1 MEDKLAAYRKELV
14 GIVERQVK
22 ENSWIQTAV
31 PSLYFVRQYVTT
43 EPEALFQKPSL
54 CIILQGR
61 KEIGLAE
68 ERFQYGPSDYLVS
81 AVGLPVTGQILE
93 ATREEPYISLK
104 LEFTLDQL
112 VELLPA
118 VPGEK
123 PQKKQDRAIYVSP
136 LELPLLD
143 AMARLVRLVDT
154 PENIPVLAPLYTK
167 EILYYLLLGPQGD
180 CLRHFALK
188 DSKAYQIQEIVQYI
202 IAHYNE
208 AIRVEE
214 LAQKARVSVP
224 TLHRQFK
231 EVTAMSPL
239 QFQKKLRL
247 QEARLLLLKGTEEAA
262 DVAFRVGYESPSQ
275 FSREYAR
282 MFGYPPKEDS
292 KRLLEEYS

>member
-1 MEDKLAAYRKELV
+1 MEDKLAAYRKELA

-136 LELPLLD
+136 LELPLMD

-154 PENIPVLAPLYTK
+154 PENIPVLAPLYTR
-167 EILYYLLLGPQGD
+167 EILYYLLLGPQGAS
-180 CLRHFALK
+180 LRQFALK
-188 DSKAYQIQEIVQYI
+188 DSKAYQMQKLFSILLRIITKPSGWRNWRKSQGQCAHRASAVQGSYRHEPPAI
-202 IAHYNE
+202 PKE
-208 AIRVEE
+208 AAASGSPAAAVKRG
-214 LAQKARVSVP
+214 
-224 TLHRQFK
+224 
-231 EVTAMSPL
+231 TA
-239 QFQKKLRL
+239 
-247 QEARLLLLKGTEEAA
+247 EAA
-262 DVAFRVGYESPSQ
+262 DVAFRVG
-275 FSREYAR
+275 
-282 MFGYPPKEDS
+282 
-292 KRLLEEYS
+292 